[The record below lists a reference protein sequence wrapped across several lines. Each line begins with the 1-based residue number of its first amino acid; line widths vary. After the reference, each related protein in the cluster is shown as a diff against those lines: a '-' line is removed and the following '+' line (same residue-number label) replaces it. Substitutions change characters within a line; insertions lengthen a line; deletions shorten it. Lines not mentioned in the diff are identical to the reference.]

1 MSLPRDAKAKLHASS
16 MLPRQ
21 SFMLV
26 SLMIR
31 IHPFSGWAG
40 LIDLMRPLGDNS
52 GNERAWIEIL
62 GDTASKPTW
71 QRRTS
76 FTRESNPAAMI
87 LTIQNTGNEKQEP
100 RGTKHYLTR
109 SLSLIGV
116 FKVRRRRKRPSRSS
130 TARKQLSREARG
142 DSCCQS

>member
-1 MSLPRDAKAKLHASS
+1 MGLS
-16 MLPRQ
+16 RQ
-21 SFMLV
+21 LTMHSQLYACTCIPCCV
-26 SLMIR
+26 VYSTTIS
-31 IHPFSGWAG
+31 IHTIDWIHHLCLKQMRREIVKILSEHSPLREALDLSCRRSTTQDVNGWKVPSKHRNP
-40 LIDLMRPLGDNS
+40 IRPLV
-52 GNERAWIEIL
+52 
-62 GDTASKPTW
+62 TA
-71 QRRTS
+71 
-76 FTRESNPAAMI
+76 
-87 LTIQNTGNEKQEP
+87 KQEP